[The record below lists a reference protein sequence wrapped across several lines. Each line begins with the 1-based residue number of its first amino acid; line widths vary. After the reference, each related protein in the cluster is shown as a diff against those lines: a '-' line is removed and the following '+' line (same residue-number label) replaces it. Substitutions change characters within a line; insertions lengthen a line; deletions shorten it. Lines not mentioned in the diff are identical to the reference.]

1 MLWYADPSV
10 KALKYMRIGY
20 LRVST
25 EEQRP
30 DRQIDA
36 LTPICDKFFVEKL
49 SASAK
54 NRPVYTKLV
63 NSLKSGDVF
72 VIWDLDRAYRS
83 AKDALNELDNL
94 RERGIEIQI
103 ASFHIDTSTPH
114 GMLIYTFISGLAEFE
129 RRLLSERTKQGLAA
143 AVRRGQRLGP
153 PIKMTDAKVRSA
165 MRKIALKE
173 ASVAEI
179 AALNGVHPSTVARSI
194 KRLKAKGKSA

>member
-1 MLWYADPSV
+1 
-10 KALKYMRIGY
+10 MRIGY

-36 LTPICDKFFVEKL
+36 LTPICDELHIEKL

-54 NRPVYTKLV
+54 NRPVYERTIK
-63 NSLKSGDVF
+63 SLKSGDVF

-103 ASFHIDTSTPH
+103 ASIHIDTSTPH

-129 RRLLSERTKQGLAA
+129 RRLLSERTKQGLEAA
-143 AVRRGQRLGP
+143 RRRGQRLGP
-153 PIKMTDAKVRSA
+153 PIKMTDAQVRSA
-165 MRKIALKE
+165 MRKIALKK

-194 KRLKAKGKSA
+194 KRLKAKKCKSTGEAD

>member
-1 MLWYADPSV
+1 M
-10 KALKYMRIGY
+10 KIGY

-36 LTPICDKFFVEKL
+36 LTPICDQLHVEKL
-49 SASAK
+49 SATAK
-54 NRPVYTKLV
+54 SRPVYETII
-63 NSLKSGDVF
+63 NSLNSGDVF

-83 AKDALNELDNL
+83 AKDALNELDRL
-94 RERGIEIQI
+94 RARGIEIQI
-103 ASFHIDTSTPH
+103 ASIHIDTSTPH

-143 AVRRGQRLGP
+143 ARKRGTRLGP
-153 PIKMTDAKVRSA
+153 PQKMTEKQVRAA
-165 MRKIALKE
+165 MCKIAAQE

-179 AALNGVHPSTVARSI
+179 ASMNGVHPSTVARSI
-194 KRLKAKGKSA
+194 KRLSREEETAGETRVTE

>member
-1 MLWYADPSV
+1 M
-10 KALKYMRIGY
+10 KIGY

-36 LTPICDKFFVEKL
+36 LTPICHELHVEKL
-49 SASAK
+49 SATAK
-54 NRPVYTKLV
+54 SRPVYERII
-63 NSLKSGDVF
+63 NSLNSGDIF

-83 AKDALNELDNL
+83 AKDALNELDRL

-103 ASFHIDTSTPH
+103 ASIQVDTSTPH

-143 AVRRGQRLGP
+143 ARKRGQRLGP
-153 PIKMTDAKVRSA
+153 PCKMTDAQIRAAKQ
-165 MRKIALKE
+165 KIMSKE

-179 AALNGVHPSTVARSI
+179 AAIIGVHPTTVTRSI
-194 KRLKAKGKSA
+194 QRLDERAEPQNRLN

>member
-1 MLWYADPSV
+1 MKV
-10 KALKYMRIGY
+10 GY

-36 LTPICDKFFVEKL
+36 LTPICDELHIEKL
-49 SASAK
+49 SAVAK
-54 NRPVYTKLV
+54 KRPVYEKIIS
-63 NSLKSGDVF
+63 SLNSGDVF

-103 ASFHIDTSTPH
+103 ASFDIDTSTPH

-143 AVRRGQRLGP
+143 ARKRGQRLGP
-153 PIKMTDAKVRSA
+153 PPKMTEAQILAAKQKIDA
-165 MRKIALKE
+165 KE
-173 ASVAEI
+173 ASIAEM
-179 AALNGVHPSTVARSI
+179 ARFYCVHPSTIMRSI
-194 KRLKAKGKSA
+194 RRLKRKSMN

>member
-1 MLWYADPSV
+1 M
-10 KALKYMRIGY
+10 KIGY

-36 LTPICDKFFVEKL
+36 LTPICDELHVEKL
-49 SASAK
+49 SAVAK
-54 NRPVYTKLV
+54 HRPVYEKII
-63 NSLKSGDVF
+63 NSLNSGDIF

-94 RERGIEIQI
+94 RERGIEIRI
-103 ASFHIDTSTPH
+103 ASIDIDTSTPH

-129 RRLLSERTKQGLAA
+129 RRLLSERTKQGLEAA
-143 AVRRGQRLGP
+143 RRRGQRLGP
-153 PIKMTDAKVRSA
+153 PCKMTNAQIRAAID
-165 MRKIALKE
+165 KIVSKQ

-179 AALNGVHPSTVARSI
+179 AALNGVHPSTVTRSI
-194 KRLKAKGKSA
+194 QRLRNAEKA

>member
-1 MLWYADPSV
+1 M
-10 KALKYMRIGY
+10 KIGY

-36 LTPICDKFFVEKL
+36 LAPICDELHIEKL
-49 SASAK
+49 SAVAK
-54 NRPVYTKLV
+54 RRPVYEKIIS
-63 NSLKSGDVF
+63 SLKSGDIF

-103 ASFHIDTSTPH
+103 ASINIDTSTPH

-129 RRLLSERTKQGLAA
+129 RRLNSERTKQGLVAA
-143 AVRRGQRLGP
+143 RKRGVRLGP
-153 PIKMTDAKVRSA
+153 PLKLSESQLRIA
-165 MRKIALKE
+165 MQKIEAKE
-173 ASVAEI
+173 ATVAEM
-179 AALNGVHPSTVARSI
+179 AALYGVHPSTITRSI
-194 KRLKAKGKSA
+194 KRLEEKA

>member
-1 MLWYADPSV
+1 
-10 KALKYMRIGY
+10 MRIGY

-36 LTPICDKFFVEKL
+36 LTPICDELHIEKL

-143 AVRRGQRLGP
+143 AVKRGQRLGP
-153 PIKMTDAKVRSA
+153 PIKMTEAQVRSA
-165 MRKIALKE
+165 MRKIATKE

-194 KRLKAKGKSA
+194 KRLKEKEKA

>member
-1 MLWYADPSV
+1 M
-10 KALKYMRIGY
+10 KIGY

-36 LTPICDKFFVEKL
+36 LTPICDELHIEKL
-49 SASAK
+49 SAVAK
-54 NRPVYTKLV
+54 RRPVYEKTIK
-63 NSLKSGDVF
+63 SLKSGDIF

-103 ASFHIDTSTPH
+103 ASINIDTSTPH

-129 RRLLSERTKQGLAA
+129 RRLNSERTKQGLASA
-143 AVRRGQRLGP
+143 RKRGVRLGP
-153 PIKMTDAKVRSA
+153 PIKMTDAQVRSA
-165 MRKIALKE
+165 MRKIAAKE

-179 AALNGVHPSTVARSI
+179 AALNGVHPSTVTRSI
-194 KRLKAKGKSA
+194 RRLGAKENT

>member
-1 MLWYADPSV
+1 M
-10 KALKYMRIGY
+10 KIGY

-36 LTPICDKFFVEKL
+36 LTPICDQFHVEKL
-49 SASAK
+49 SATAK
-54 NRPVYTKLV
+54 SRPVYEKII
-63 NSLKSGDVF
+63 NSLNSGDVF

-83 AKDALNELDNL
+83 AKDALNELDRL
-94 RERGIEIQI
+94 RARGIEIQI
-103 ASFHIDTSTPH
+103 ASIQIDTSTPH

-143 AVRRGQRLGP
+143 ARKRGTRLGP
-153 PIKMTDAKVRSA
+153 PQKMTEKQVRAA
-165 MRKIALKE
+165 MAKIAAQE

-194 KRLKAKGKSA
+194 KRLSKEKEAADETRVTE

>member
-1 MLWYADPSV
+1 M
-10 KALKYMRIGY
+10 KIGY

-36 LTPICDKFFVEKL
+36 LTPICDELHVEKL
-49 SASAK
+49 SAVAK
-54 NRPVYTKLV
+54 PRPVYEKII
-63 NSLKSGDVF
+63 NSLNSGDIF

-103 ASFHIDTSTPH
+103 ASIDIDTSTPH

-129 RRLLSERTKQGLAA
+129 RRLLSERTKQGLRYVNDGWLFRMAGRA
-143 AVRRGQRLGP
+143 GC
-153 PIKMTDAKVRSA
+153 
-165 MRKIALKE
+165 
-173 ASVAEI
+173 SVGDFDRT
-179 AALNGVHPSTVARSI
+179 NRHTW
-194 KRLKAKGKSA
+194 KSVC

>member
-1 MLWYADPSV
+1 
-10 KALKYMRIGY
+10 MRIGY

-36 LTPICDKFFVEKL
+36 LTPICDKLFVETS
-49 SASAK
+49 SAVAK
-54 NRPVYTKLV
+54 KRPIYEKVIK
-63 NSLKSGDVF
+63 SLKSGDVF

-83 AKDALNELDNL
+83 AKDALVQLDLL

-103 ASFHIDTSTPH
+103 ASLSIDTSTPH

-143 AVRRGQRLGP
+143 ARKRGQRLGRP
-153 PIKMTDAKVRSA
+153 PKMTDGQIISA
-165 MRKIALKE
+165 IQKISAKE
-173 ASVAEI
+173 ASIAEL
-179 AALNGVHPSTVARSI
+179 AALNGIHPWTLSRNI
-194 KRLKAKGKSA
+194 KRLKSKV

>member
-1 MLWYADPSV
+1 M
-10 KALKYMRIGY
+10 KIGY

-36 LTPICDKFFVEKL
+36 LTPICDALHVEKL
-49 SASAK
+49 SATAK
-54 NRPVYTKLV
+54 SRPVYERVINTL
-63 NSLKSGDVF
+63 NAGDIF

-83 AKDALNELDNL
+83 AKDALNELDRL

-103 ASFHIDTSTPH
+103 ASINIDTSTPH

-143 AVRRGQRLGP
+143 ARKRGVKLGP
-153 PIKMTDAKVRSA
+153 PQKMTEAQVRA
-165 MRKIALKE
+165 AIRKISMKE

-194 KRLKAKGKSA
+194 KRLTSNENV

>member
-1 MLWYADPSV
+1 M
-10 KALKYMRIGY
+10 KIGY

-36 LTPICDKFFVEKL
+36 LTPICDELHIEKL
-49 SASAK
+49 SAVAK
-54 NRPVYTKLV
+54 RRPVYEKIIKRL
-63 NSLKSGDVF
+63 NSGDIF

-103 ASFHIDTSTPH
+103 ASINIDTSTPH

-129 RRLLSERTKQGLAA
+129 RRLNSERTKQGLAA
-143 AVRRGQRLGP
+143 ARKRGVRLGP
-153 PIKMTDAKVRSA
+153 PIKMSDAQVRSA
-165 MRKIALKE
+165 IRKIASKE

-179 AALNGVHPSTVARSI
+179 AALNGVHPSTVTRSI
-194 KRLKAKGKSA
+194 RRLDANGKT

>member
-1 MLWYADPSV
+1 
-10 KALKYMRIGY
+10 MRIGY

-36 LTPICDKFFVEKL
+36 LTPICDKLLIEKL

-54 NRPVYTKLV
+54 KRPVYTKLV
-63 NSLKSGDVF
+63 NSLNSGDVF

-143 AVRRGQRLGP
+143 AVKRGQRLGP
-153 PIKMTDAKVRSA
+153 PIKMTEAQVRSA
-165 MRKIALKE
+165 MHKIATKE
-173 ASVAEI
+173 ANIAEI

-194 KRLKAKGKSA
+194 KRLKAKEKT